1 MKKLNDLVTT
11 IKSEVK
17 RESYIKLVFDL
28 LMVFFKDF
36 GLDVLPDYLDQ
47 INNKFTG
54 EYFRTCWYQKHS
66 GIEREILDYANILVI
81 DGNLTGRLKLGHMLD
96 LKNSVSCRFEVTT
109 SDIGNFEIEEAFEKE
124 WKCLFQN
131 ENNKFIDM
139 LVIRLNQRVYQALI
153 KKDHSLKNTFP
164 SYEDFKNDGDEYQ
177 YHPSETAIKEAEE
190 ILEKLRK

>member
-1 MKKLNDLVTT
+1 MKTLNEMVKT
-11 IKSEVK
+11 IKSEAK

-28 LMVFFKDF
+28 LMTFLKDF
-36 GLDVLPDYLDQ
+36 GLDVLPDYLKQ
-47 INNKFTG
+47 IKNKFTG

-66 GIEREILDYANILVI
+66 GIDREMLDYSNILLI
-81 DGNLTGRLKLGHMLD
+81 DGNLTGKLKLGHMLD

-109 SDIGNFEIEEAFEKE
+109 ADIGNAEIEDAFEKE

-139 LVIRLNQRVYQALI
+139 LVIRLNQNVYQALI
-153 KKDHSLKNTFP
+153 KEDPSLKKIFP
-164 SYEDFKNDGDEYQ
+164 SYEDFKNDGVEYQ